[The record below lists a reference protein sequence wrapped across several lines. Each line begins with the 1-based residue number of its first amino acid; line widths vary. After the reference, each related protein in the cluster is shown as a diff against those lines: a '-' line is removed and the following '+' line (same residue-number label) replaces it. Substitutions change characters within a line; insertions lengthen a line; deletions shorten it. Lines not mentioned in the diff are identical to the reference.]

1 MTKESPK
8 ESAPEKENSTQK
20 YSVPALEAGL
30 KILELLSNETGLSL
44 TDIAKKIEKSTTSTF
59 RMLASLRNE
68 GYVEYSN
75 QHRLYRLSHK
85 LFKISHQH
93 APLNKLSMLAT
104 PILKVLSNT
113 IKNNCFLSMYSQGGT
128 LIMERFEPA
137 NAELG
142 LYIGVGS
149 DGALMGS
156 AAGHVILSYAT
167 EQEQEEMIE
176 DAFNIRGE
184 VIDKKDINKISKRV
198 QKNGFES
205 MPSSVYEG
213 VTEFA
218 FPIFNQYSQLA
229 AALSVSTLNVIDKKL
244 AKERVDL
251 AAHLKL
257 AAQDISVAMGYV
269 EA

>member
-1 MTKESPK
+1 MTNSNNDEKHAQDEGKER
-8 ESAPEKENSTQK
+8 K
-20 YSVPALEAGL
+20 YTVPALEAGL

-44 TDIAKKIEKSTTSTF
+44 TDIAKNIDKSTTSTF

-68 GYVEYSN
+68 GYVEYSS

-104 PILKVLSNT
+104 PILKTLSNT

-137 NAELG
+137 NVELG

-167 EQEQEEMIE
+167 EQEQEEMVN
-176 DAFNIRGE
+176 DAVNIRGDK
-184 VIDKKDINKISKRV
+184 IDKKNIDKISKRV
-198 QKNGFES
+198 LDNGFET
-205 MPSSVYEG
+205 MPSSIYEG

-229 AALSVSTLNVIDKKL
+229 AALSVSTLNIIDKKL
-244 AKERVDL
+244 LQDRLDI
-251 AAHLKL
+251 AAHLKV
-257 AAQDISVAMGYV
+257 AAQDISAAMGYV
-269 EA
+269 E